1 MVSIWD
7 AYAGYICGGALISF
21 QHALTAGHCV
31 DIPNAIDIIDVSYFQ
46 SLLKLNN
53 FYTFCSGNMLWLVFN
68 TTITCSYD
76 SCHLN
81 NINHDIQKY

>member
-53 FYTFCSGNMLWLVFN
+53 FYTFCSGNML
-68 TTITCSYD
+68 
-76 SCHLN
+76 
-81 NINHDIQKY
+81 